1 MTALDII
8 WKQAEPDAAF
18 WVRVVPRLIVR
29 AALSV
34 MLGVVGATANSA
46 LDLTSL
52 SFMEA
57 ALMSGCIAAATMTAT
72 LGRSLISILWVLML
86 GGLTIFYQIV
96 LYLEDPFAHPFIR
109 LLPVLLP
116 ALLLL
121 LFYRGERRTVGSIV
135 WIWIACHVPAA
146 ISGSLNPDLEPSVT
160 AIFLISN
167 VIYPLIFYYAFRSV
181 PISPRHLQVAA
192 QCLSIGILALALAP
206 LILIPFEF
214 SARGQASFAA
224 LQVGGRAYATIG
236 AVFLVW
242 PILVTTLSRWRP
254 PVAYIAF
261 AILALLIA
269 TSFSRGAILGGAV
282 LALAVV
288 LGRGRRISSLINI
301 VMVATGLTVLMA
313 LFVPH
318 WLEDLYRFWL
328 LRANVATNA
337 DPTLSVSF
345 SLANFLSSGREDIW
359 RVAGEAFMEQPLLG
373 HGIGSTSSIMM
384 RYTDGAAQYGSMHN
398 LFLTIAVERGIFGLF
413 ATFLLFGRMVWIMW
427 SIKDLPGGRL
437 LYLVSFAG
445 FLLFANTTGV
455 ELFMNSSREM
465 NMTLAAYAFA
475 YLGYLE
481 CQLAANGSR
490 YTDGKQRRARRNV
503 SLGPVAAAPGHKTTA
518 SAARPMP

>member
-1 MTALDII
+1 MWNDA
-8 WKQAEPDAAF
+8 QPDTAF
-18 WVRVVPRLIVR
+18 WLRVVPRLAVR
-29 AALSV
+29 AVIAVLLGIAGGAANAAFDLS
-34 MLGVVGATANSA
+34 
-46 LDLTSL
+46 DLTL
-52 SFMEA
+52 LETV
-57 ALMSGCIAAATMTAT
+57 LMSGCVAAALMTAT
-72 LGRSLISILWVLML
+72 LGHGLVAILWVLLL

-96 LYLEDPFAHPFIR
+96 LYLEDPFAQPFIR

-116 ALLLL
+116 AFLLLV
-121 LFYRGERRTVGSIV
+121 FYRGERRTMGSII
-135 WIWIACHVPAA
+135 WIWLACNIPAA
-146 ISGSLNPDLEPSVT
+146 ISGSLNPDLESSATVT
-160 AIFLISN
+160 FLISN

-181 PISPRHLQVAA
+181 PLTPRHLQVAA
-192 QCLSIGILALALAP
+192 QCLSIGILALAVAP
-206 LILIPFEF
+206 LVLIPFEF

-242 PILVTTLSRWRP
+242 PVLVTTVSRWRA

-269 TSFSRGAILGGAV
+269 TSFSRGAIVGGFILGM
-282 LALAVV
+282 AVV
-288 LGRGRRISSLINI
+288 FGRGRKISSLVNI
-301 VMVATGLTVLMA
+301 ALVAIGLTILMA

-318 WLEDLYRFWL
+318 WLNDLYRFWL

-359 RVAGEAFMEQPLLG
+359 RVAVDAFMEQPLMG

-384 RYTDGAAQYGSMHN
+384 RYTDGEAQYGSMHN
-398 LFLTIAVERGIFGLF
+398 LFLTIAVERGLFGLF
-413 ATFLLFGRMVWIMW
+413 AAFLLFGRIAWVIWT
-427 SIKDLPGGRL
+427 IKDLPGGRL
-437 LYLVSFAG
+437 LYLLSFVG

-465 NMTLAAYAFA
+465 NMTLAVYAFA

-490 YTDGKQRRARRNV
+490 YTGRRKSTRPWPRSFRAPAAQGP
-503 SLGPVAAAPGHKTTA
+503 GPVTAAVNR
-518 SAARPMP
+518 RPVP